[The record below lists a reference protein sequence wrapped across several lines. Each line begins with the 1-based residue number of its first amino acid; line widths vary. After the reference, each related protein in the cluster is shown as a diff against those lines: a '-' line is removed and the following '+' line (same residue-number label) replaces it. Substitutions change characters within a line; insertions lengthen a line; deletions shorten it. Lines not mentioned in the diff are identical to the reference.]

1 MPVTTWPQGLNGRS
15 MPLDVPTLITVSIF
29 ITVVLGLLL
38 LFAWIQDPSIQAL
51 GWWGAAYLLGGLS
64 GMLLGLRG
72 LLGTTVSV
80 DLASALL
87 FIACGLSWNAAR
99 MFDARQVRPFAMV
112 AGAVIWLLACQSPV
126 FSGSEIG
133 RIVVSSFIISNYTLL
148 TAYELWN
155 GRNERLFSRWPAV
168 IVLTLHG
175 LVFPSMI
182 PLTMVLPVQRSG
194 IASYSWLGLLALETL
209 FYAIATA
216 FIVLEMA
223 KERHKTAASIDPLTG
238 MFNRRAFVDSAGRI
252 VGREANARCAVAVL
266 MFDVDHFKSINDRFG
281 HQFGDRVLK
290 LFATTACANLRTSD
304 LIGRLGGEEFAA
316 ILPASNLESAWAV
329 AERVRGAFEAAAV
342 EVEGRPVCATVSV
355 GAAVTT
361 DPRCEL
367 ESLLSN
373 ADQALYLAKKSGRNR
388 VVLELRA
395 HAAELPPNQAARAP
409 VARSNSAA
417 LPLQ

>member
-1 MPVTTWPQGLNGRS
+1 

-64 GMLLGLRG
+64 GLLLGLRE
-72 LLGTTVSV
+72 LLATTVSV
-80 DLASALL
+80 DIASALL
-87 FIACGLSWNAAR
+87 FVACGLSWNAAR

-133 RIVVSSFIISNYTLL
+133 RIVVSSLIISNYTLF

-175 LVFPSMI
+175 LVFPSQI
-182 PLTMVLPVQRSG
+182 PLTMVLPVQG
-194 IASYSWLGLLALETL
+194 GGPASYGWLGLLALETL
-209 FYAIATA
+209 LYAIATA

-223 KERHKTAASIDPLTG
+223 KERSERIHKTAASTDPLTG
-238 MFNRRAFVDSAGRI
+238 MFNRRAFVDSARRI
-252 VGREANARCAVAVL
+252 IRCQTKASCTVAML

-281 HQFGDRVLK
+281 HQFGDQVLK
-290 LFATTACANLRTSD
+290 LFAATASENLRTSD
-304 LIGRLGGEEFAA
+304 VIGRLGGEEFAA
-316 ILPASNLESAWAV
+316 ILPESNLESAKAV
-329 AERVRGAFEAAAV
+329 AERVREAFETATI
-342 EVEGRPVCATVSV
+342 EIDGQQVCATVSI

-367 ESLLSN
+367 QSLLGS

-388 VVLELRA
+388 VVLDAGA
-395 HAAELPPNQAARAP
+395 HATDLPTYQAARAT
-409 VARSNSAA
+409 VSCAEA
-417 LPLQ
+417 

>member
-1 MPVTTWPQGLNGRS
+1 

-51 GWWGAAYLLGGLS
+51 GWWAAAYLLGGLS
-64 GMLLGLRG
+64 GMLLGLRE
-72 LLGTTVSV
+72 LLATSVSV

-87 FIACGLSWNAAR
+87 FVACGLSWNAAR

-126 FSGSEIG
+126 FSSSEIG
-133 RIVVSSFIISNYTLL
+133 RIVVSSLIISNYTLF

-175 LVFPSMI
+175 LVFPSQI
-182 PLTMVLPVQRSG
+182 PLTMVLPVQG
-194 IASYSWLGLLALETL
+194 GGTASYGWLGLLALETL
-209 FYAIATA
+209 LYAIATA

-223 KERHKTAASIDPLTG
+223 KERSERIHKTAASTDPLTN
-238 MFNRRAFVDSAGRI
+238 MFNRRAFVESARRIIGRQ
-252 VGREANARCAVAVL
+252 AKASNPVAVL

-290 LFATTACANLRTSD
+290 LFAVTASDNLRTSD
-304 LIGRLGGEEFAA
+304 VVGRLGGEEFAA
-316 ILPASNLESAWAV
+316 ILPDSNLESARAV
-329 AERVRGAFEAAAV
+329 AERVRGAFEATAV
-342 EVEGRPVCATVSV
+342 EVEGQQICATVSV

-367 ESLLSN
+367 ESLLSS

-388 VVLELRA
+388 VVLDAGA
-395 HAAELPPNQAARAP
+395 HATDLPTYQAARAT
-409 VARSNSAA
+409 VTCAQA
-417 LPLQ
+417 